1 MMAGRIEYR
10 DGVKVAVTPDG
21 TVYRYADIERYNNPG
36 MDFDDVTG
44 EPLMMTPTIS
54 DTPTT
59 TPSRSLGSRVG
70 NEDIDAGLAMMTDAD
85 ASLYNLL
92 DPSGRYSNTLLGRVN
107 RAALSPLDILLGGLT
122 AGSGALSKGMGYAS
136 DALGLGLQP
145 GDIPDAE
152 EQGQILDALYAL
164 PASRMLGAASEAGG
178 RAAAVQGALEAAD
191 PAIDPVQQAFR
202 RRSLPDYAYLTH
214 EAQPYPAVGR
224 NVLEG
229 DIGVD
234 NSPFLPGA
242 TAMTPEER
250 ALFAADPR
258 RYWVDPETGG
268 DILSQAVGART
279 LPTLRGQGVY
289 DGPDGPEFNP
299 LSIGRSYATPEQL
312 WATESLR
319 GLLDVQGAT
328 PWTRL
333 AAGDLPAVFLPKTR
347 QGTVEEMTR
356 LKEVGEPYGLSDI
369 VDVGEGYILTNYMGG
384 AADVGREAR
393 RALEKASGLKAIR
406 STAESGYPGYEG
418 AWERGAGQAIRRYL
432 ENIQSGDEEALAAL
446 EASDAVKQA
455 ARDRAML
462 AREAGATLGGS
473 NRVVEEMMRTIGR
486 GEGFSDRL
494 QSYAERLEARRIEPQ
509 IPLFSA
515 GTQPSGT
522 ATHFSSV
529 EGLPELDPLKYGTN
543 PKMKG
548 AELALPV
555 PYPPQTYFGID
566 AGRPGGYI
574 KEGALGDVRY
584 DVPEMPSNLLDLAA
598 GWGDISDE
606 AAAIVARM
614 EANAGQPMTPAA
626 REAALEAYRMRIAKM
641 RGYGGLYNPNAPSG
655 PIVTS
660 FYPVATGAQ

>member
-1 MMAGRIEYR
+1 MTPAERRQLEAAYDRFYTLYDEGKLRPAELDEMHRIYDQLGPTWEAEAA
-10 DGVKVAVTPDG
+10 KA
-21 TVYRYADIERYNNPG
+21 AKASERR
-36 MDFDDVTG
+36 
-44 EPLMMTPTIS
+44 TPTIQAREPSVGEEVS
-54 DTPTT
+54 DWLARNVYQPMGL
-59 TPSRSLGSRVG
+59 SERSSYGEGRKLSFLLELLPGPGTVMAGAQVPRDVRAG
-70 NEDIDAGLAMMTDAD
+70 NYGMAALNAATVP
-85 ASLYNLL
+85 L
-92 DPSGRYSNTLLGRVN
+92 DLLGVGPVR
-107 RAALSPLDILLGGLT
+107 R
-122 AGSGALSKGMGYAS
+122 GMLA
-136 DALGLGLQP
+136 
-145 GDIPDAE
+145 
-152 EQGQILDALYAL
+152 
-164 PASRMLGAASEAGG
+164 
-178 RAAAVQGALEAAD
+178 AAD

-229 DIGVD
+229 DVGVD

-258 RYWVDPETGG
+258 RSWVDPETGG

-289 DGPDGPEFNP
+289 DGPDGLEFNP

-566 AGRPGGYI
+566 AGKPGGYI
-574 KEGALGDVRY
+574 KEGALGDIRY